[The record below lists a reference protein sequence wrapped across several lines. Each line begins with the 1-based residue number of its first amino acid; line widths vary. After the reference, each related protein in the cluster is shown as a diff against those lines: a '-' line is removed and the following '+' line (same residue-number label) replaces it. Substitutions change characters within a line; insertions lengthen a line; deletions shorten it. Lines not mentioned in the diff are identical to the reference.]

1 MNPKKHWR
9 GTATEFLN
17 ELEKT
22 AEDLK
27 IKIVDIGVSKLAVN
41 QGPKNKQMEK
51 CILRLDSFFLSVY
64 APFVTI

>member
-1 MNPKKHWR
+1 VIEASPIAIAIGEFMNPKKYWR

-27 IKIVDIGVSKLAVN
+27 IKIVDIGMSKLHW
-41 QGPKNKQMEK
+41 
-51 CILRLDSFFLSVY
+51 L
-64 APFVTI
+64 

>member
-1 MNPKKHWR
+1 MNPKKYWR

-27 IKIVDIGVSKLAVN
+27 IKIVDIGMSKL
-41 QGPKNKQMEK
+41 
-51 CILRLDSFFLSVY
+51 R
-64 APFVTI
+64 